1 MAVLIQM
8 DGNIPH
14 ARLDAFDAGSIT
26 GDHSAAL
33 FGYGPDHFLLRS
45 SWGERWGDGGY
56 ARMSLA
62 YAEQAI
68 IESYGVIV

>member
-1 MAVLIQM
+1 M
-8 DGNIPH
+8 
-14 ARLDAFDAGSIT
+14 T
-26 GDHSAAL
+26 
-33 FGYGPDHFLLRS
+33 
-45 SWGERWGDGGY
+45 RWGDGGY